1 MIGVNACMIDSII
14 IASISVIIPIIVVL
28 VIRNC
33 VIYRVS
39 KKILKFFWII
49 MICRLLVPVFV
60 PLDFLGPF
68 NINRSISRVV
78 LNNYSVE
85 ILEDFN
91 KNIVGDFNSPRLNSV
106 SLDSVNSLDGTV
118 KDGIKQR
125 PYGFEGKKILTFV
138 WCFGFFVVAF
148 FISVRHILFIR
159 KCKEAIPISLDYR
172 KIKRVSEYLN
182 QIKIRREIKIN
193 QFDEVSVPLTFGI
206 IRPVVIIPKIFLCD
220 EKLLEFSLLHELT
233 HIKRLDVLVKLLLAI
248 SICIHWFNPFVWL
261 MYFFVDRDIELA
273 CDEEVSDFLGE
284 DNKKDYAISL
294 INITDLNKSE
304 NFLTSSYAKF
314 FLEER
319 CVSIMKSRKSNILT
333 FILVLGVIVLP
344 MQAFARGSFNEKLAL
359 EEKDRELNSSYD
371 SSELNEQDYSE
382 MLVQIDEETME
393 KKVSLDRG
401 ESWLTDEEADVLLNH
416 GETEP
421 EYWTADEFEIW
432 LQSFLDNNNEL
443 YEEGAISKEE
453 KEYNIK
459 FYSAMLEEIK
469 KGALYTKDSDS
480 EQMEFNS
487 NDYLQGKSR

>member
-33 VIYRVS
+33 MIYRVS

-91 KNIVGDFNSPRLNSV
+91 KNIAGDFNSPRLNSV
-106 SLDSVNSLDGTV
+106 SLDSVNSLDGTA

-294 INITDLNKSE
+294 IDITDLNKSD

-319 CVSIMKSRKSNILT
+319 CVSIMKSKKSILLT
-333 FILVLGVIVLP
+333 FVLILSVVFLST
-344 MQAFARGSFNEKLAL
+344 QAFAYADFNEKLAL
-359 EEKDRELNSSYD
+359 EEEDRRLNDANELK
-371 SSELNEQDYSE
+371 EDYSE
-382 MLVQIDEETME
+382 ILVQIDEETME

-401 ESWLTDEEADVLLNH
+401 KSWLKDEDADVLVNQD
-416 GETEP
+416 EIEP
-421 EYWTADEFEIW
+421 EYWTASEFEIW
-432 LQSFLDNNNEL
+432 LKSFLDNNNEL
-443 YEEGAISKEE
+443 YEEGQISKEE

-459 FYSAMLEEIK
+459 FYSEMLEEIK

-480 EQMEFNS
+480 EQMEFNM
-487 NDYLQGKSR
+487 NDYLQGKSK

>member
-33 VIYRVS
+33 MIYRVS

-91 KNIVGDFNSPRLNSV
+91 KNIAGDFNSPRLNSV
-106 SLDSVNSLDGTV
+106 SLDSVNSLDGTA

-294 INITDLNKSE
+294 IDITDLNKSD

-319 CVSIMKSRKSNILT
+319 CVSIMKSKKSILLT
-333 FILVLGVIVLP
+333 FVLILSVVFLST
-344 MQAFARGSFNEKLAL
+344 QAFAYADFNEKLAL
-359 EEKDRELNSSYD
+359 EEEDRRLNDANELK
-371 SSELNEQDYSE
+371 EDYSE
-382 MLVQIDEETME
+382 ILVQIDEETME

-401 ESWLTDEEADVLLNH
+401 KSWLKDEDADVLVNQD
-416 GETEP
+416 EIEP
-421 EYWTADEFEIW
+421 EYWTAGEFEIW
-432 LQSFLDNNNEL
+432 LKSFLDNNNEL
-443 YEEGAISKEE
+443 YEEGQISKEE

-459 FYSAMLEEIK
+459 FYSEMLEEIK

-480 EQMEFNS
+480 EQMEFNM
-487 NDYLQGKSR
+487 NDYLQGKSK

>member
-14 IASISVIIPIIVVL
+14 IASISDIIPIIVVL

-33 VIYRVS
+33 MIYRVS

-78 LNNYSVE
+78 LNNYSVG

-91 KNIVGDFNSPRLNSV
+91 KNIAGDFNSPRLNSV
-106 SLDSVNSLDGTV
+106 SLDSVNSIDGTA

-294 INITDLNKSE
+294 IDITDLNKSD

-319 CVSIMKSRKSNILT
+319 CVSIMKSKKSILLT
-333 FILVLGVIVLP
+333 FVLILSVVFLST
-344 MQAFARGSFNEKLAL
+344 QAFASADFNEKLAL
-359 EEKDRELNSSYD
+359 EEEDRRLNDANELK
-371 SSELNEQDYSE
+371 EDYSE
-382 MLVQIDEETME
+382 ILVQIDEETME

-401 ESWLTDEEADVLLNH
+401 KSWLKDKDADVLLNQD
-416 GETEP
+416 EIEP
-421 EYWTADEFEIW
+421 EYWTAGEFEIW
-432 LQSFLDNNNEL
+432 LKSFLDNNNEL
-443 YEEGAISKEE
+443 YEEGQISKEE

-459 FYSAMLEEIK
+459 FYSEMLEEIK

-480 EQMEFNS
+480 EQMEFNM
-487 NDYLQGKSR
+487 NDYLQGKSK

>member
-33 VIYRVS
+33 MIYRVS

-78 LNNYSVE
+78 LNNYSVG

-91 KNIVGDFNSPRLNSV
+91 KNIAGDFNSPRLNSV
-106 SLDSVNSLDGTV
+106 SLDSVNSIDGTA

-294 INITDLNKSE
+294 IDITDLNKSD

-319 CVSIMKSRKSNILT
+319 CVSIMKSKKSILLT
-333 FILVLGVIVLP
+333 FVLILSVVFLST
-344 MQAFARGSFNEKLAL
+344 QAFAYADFNEKLAL
-359 EEKDRELNSSYD
+359 EEEDRRLNDANELK
-371 SSELNEQDYSE
+371 EDYSE
-382 MLVQIDEETME
+382 ILVQIDEETME

-401 ESWLTDEEADVLLNH
+401 KSWLKDEDADVLVNQD
-416 GETEP
+416 EIEP
-421 EYWTADEFEIW
+421 EYWTAGEFEIW
-432 LQSFLDNNNEL
+432 LKSFLDNNNEL
-443 YEEGAISKEE
+443 YEEGQISKEE

-459 FYSAMLEEIK
+459 FYSEMLEEIK

-480 EQMEFNS
+480 EQMEFNM
-487 NDYLQGKSR
+487 NDYLQGKSK